1 MKHEMHTI
9 VDVLWSRSNLIKP
22 PELITSL
29 LEILIPDT
37 DFAISKIQNMGNY
50 TGQIPISFYK
60 CVEEKGERTNRVR
73 YMSLINQ
80 TQCVNYVWI
89 LTQAR

>member
-60 CVEEKGERTNRVR
+60 CVEGKRGENK
-73 YMSLINQ
+73 
-80 TQCVNYVWI
+80 
-89 LTQAR
+89 